1 MKIGINRDKTLVT
14 ITLPIEKA
22 KKSSTGKSLVIA
34 STNGSYKTG
43 IQYEDKDL
51 YVTASFYIR
60 KDKN

>member
-1 MKIGINRDKTLVT
+1 